1 MKVKKVYLAISYS
14 KRELFNK
21 EVNALKSLFNSYGIE
36 LLVFV
41 DKYNFQQSEEK
52 VMMNAAFGEIDSCD
66 LLIAELTIKSIGVGI
81 EMGYAYS
88 KEIPICYIRRTGSE
102 YSTTAAGCA
111 SSIIEYDGIDML
123 VREIKLLMN
132 K

>member
-123 VREIKLLMN
+123 VREINLLMN